1 MKEKDNITDF
11 SERKKTIEEKR
22 ATENSSPNDGSMDDS
37 MKKIFDELGI
47 SMSNRMLEEILRS
60 RDADSLI
67 ESLQSG
73 KFSIHEMQELMDGL
87 KAFEDKLSQE
97 KKSYR
102 AFGQWIAFHKPY
114 NLSTLFPIEMI
125 RGIADS
131 INISY
136 TSIDSKNNIIEKIQ
150 PELGNYLSQRLRSF
164 DEEMLNLFGEVIYSD
179 GKKLVEQIQPEEIES
194 KIDYLH
200 RQGLVSRIKENGKH
214 YLIIPDEFYQMISS
228 VDFAGISRYNRLNTI
243 IVRTTIAFANSYGA
257 YPKALLYS
265 RIAESASQLA
275 EQVGIDLQ
283 SYTEAYVANNFATKL
298 IGGGLYPT
306 VIIGEEYISHGVVE
320 FTKYLIDIQ
329 NENITE
335 YRRLTDQEIM
345 SRGTP
350 LYYDDS
356 ISLNQIVSILQ
367 TVNALDKDDLVQLN
381 NLIFTFSYLEFEP
394 NLILQILDARYD
406 LPEDKE
412 YGKLLEF
419 LRGYYKNGEKWI
431 LKGNTSFEVNNKNV
445 NYDASKIV
453 KIDFMNK

>member
-1 MKEKDNITDF
+1 M
-11 SERKKTIEEKR
+11 
-22 ATENSSPNDGSMDDS
+22 
-37 MKKIFDELGI
+37 
-47 SMSNRMLEEILRS
+47 
-60 RDADSLI
+60 
-67 ESLQSG
+67 
-73 KFSIHEMQELMDGL
+73 
-87 KAFEDKLSQE
+87 
-97 KKSYR
+97 
-102 AFGQWIAFHKPY
+102 
-114 NLSTLFPIEMI
+114 
-125 RGIADS
+125 
-131 INISY
+131 
-136 TSIDSKNNIIEKIQ
+136 
-150 PELGNYLSQRLRSF
+150 
-164 DEEMLNLFGEVIYSD
+164 
-179 GKKLVEQIQPEEIES
+179 
-194 KIDYLH
+194 
-200 RQGLVSRIKENGKH
+200 
-214 YLIIPDEFYQMISS
+214 
-228 VDFAGISRYNRLNTI
+228 
-243 IVRTTIAFANSYGA
+243 
-257 YPKALLYS
+257 
-265 RIAESASQLA
+265 
-275 EQVGIDLQ
+275 
-283 SYTEAYVANNFATKL
+283 
-298 IGGGLYPT
+298 
-306 VIIGEEYISHGVVE
+306 E

-381 NLIFTFSYLEFEP
+381 NRIFTFSYLEFEP